1 MNAAISGELSDAL
14 TAYLSERK
22 SLSDICEWLASV
34 DWNDPSFDSD
44 SQSVV
49 GLFELLATDVMAGI
63 RPETEFAQEA
73 SDFVVAAKTGSR
85 YAVRSP
91 QLDAAAFT
99 PSAS

>member
-14 TAYLSERK
+14 TAYLAGRK
-22 SLSDICEWLASV
+22 PLGDFCEWLAGV

-49 GLFELLATDVMAGI
+49 GLFELLAADVMEGF

-73 SDFVVAAKTGSR
+73 SDFVAAKTGSR

-91 QLDAAAFT
+91 QPNAAAFT

>member
-1 MNAAISGELSDAL
+1 MNAAISGELADVL
-14 TAYLSERK
+14 TAYLSGRK
-22 SLSDICEWLASV
+22 SLSDICEWLAGV
-34 DWNDPSFDSD
+34 DWDDPSFDAD

-49 GLFELLATDVMAGI
+49 GLFELLATDVMEGI

-73 SDFVVAAKTGSR
+73 SDFVAAATGSR
-85 YAVRSP
+85 YAVRRP

>member
-1 MNAAISGELSDAL
+1 MNAAISGELSDVL
-14 TAYLSERK
+14 TAYLSGWK
-22 SLSDICEWLASV
+22 SLGDFCEWLAGV
-34 DWNDPSFDSD
+34 DWDDPSFDAD

-49 GLFELLATDVMAGI
+49 GLFELLATDVMEGI

-73 SDFVVAAKTGSR
+73 SDFVAAATGSR
-85 YAVRSP
+85 YAVRRP

>member
-22 SLSDICEWLASV
+22 SLSDFCEWLAGV
-34 DWNDPSFDSD
+34 DWDDPSFDSD

-49 GLFELLATDVMAGI
+49 GLFELLATDVMEGF

-73 SDFVVAAKTGSR
+73 SDFVAAKTGSR

-91 QLDAAAFT
+91 QPDAAAFT